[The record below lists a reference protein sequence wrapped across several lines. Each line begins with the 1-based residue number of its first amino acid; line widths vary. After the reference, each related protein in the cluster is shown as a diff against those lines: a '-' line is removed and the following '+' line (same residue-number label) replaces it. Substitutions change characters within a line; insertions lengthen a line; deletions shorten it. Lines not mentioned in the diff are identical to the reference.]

1 MGKDFRRHWSLT
13 CTGLGLSYFSF
24 IPLSIKKAVL
34 NSAIYRAY
42 NISSNFKLFDVEVNF
57 LRTFFKESGFPK
69 SLIESAISKFL
80 NKQFIPTAS
89 MYQVRKLEIFFV
101 LPLFGKQSMKL
112 KDEVESLLKKFYP
125 FMNPR
130 LVLRNNF
137 RIGSLFNFKD
147 IVPKACRSAVVYN
160 FSCPSCE
167 GTYIG
172 STYVRLYSRVCQHQG
187 KSDRTKNFLTSPVA
201 SSIRDHSLDC
211 DTPFSIDDFKIID
224 MERSSFSLR
233 ILESLHIFQTKPS
246 LND

>member
-1 MGKDFRRHWSLT
+1 MAFCDKKKLTWVRFITSKSFDFVGLRSSINLTIRH
-13 CTGLGLSYFSF
+13 
-24 IPLSIKKAVL
+24 KVVL
-34 NSAIYRAY
+34 I
-42 NISSNFKLFDVEVNF
+42 ICDHGFQ
-57 LRTFFKESGFPK
+57 TF
-69 SLIESAISKFL
+69 
-80 NKQFIPTAS
+80 
-89 MYQVRKLEIFFV
+89 YFV
-101 LPLFGKQSMKL
+101 LPFFGKQSMKL

-125 FMNPR
+125 FMNLR

-147 IVPKACRSAVVYN
+147 IVPKACRSAVVYK

-233 ILESLHIFQTKPS
+233 ILESLYIFKTKPS
-246 LND
+246 LNDKTSAFKLNIVT